1 MKIGMI
7 LDNEFFGD
15 MRVENE
21 VISLKEAGYEVY
33 LLCFDHKEKDHET
46 SFHGATIV
54 KIHLDKW
61 WKNKMKGLTNF
72 IIDPYTKY
80 WSKRI
85 KSFVEKYKIDV
96 IHVHDLYLLGAAL
109 KANASFADKKI
120 VVSDLH
126 ENYPAALKHYKF
138 SNTFPGKQLISIPK
152 WYETEKKWT
161 KSADYVITVIEEA
174 VSRYKKIG
182 VSNIRV
188 VANYVYR
195 NIFMSEQSFD
205 KMEGRFDGRFNALY
219 VGGFDQHRGLE
230 SAIDAVP
237 EIIKKIPNF
246 TLILVGTGSNLND
259 LKQQAQE
266 LGVAQHISFEGWQNA
281 NMLPSY
287 INVSDICLIPHLKT
301 EHTDHTIP
309 HKLFQYMLLKK
320 PVLST
325 NCNPL
330 ERIINETQSGR
341 IYRSNDSKDF
351 AEKIISMFENA
362 TERNQMGINGYNAV
376 NDNYN
381 WESTAKNLIA
391 LYEEI
396 QSTHF
401 V

>member
-1 MKIGMI
+1 MRIGMV

-21 VISLKEAGYEVY
+21 VISLQEAGYEVS
-33 LLCFDHKEKDHET
+33 LLCFDHNEKDHET

-54 KIHLDKW
+54 KIHLDKR

-72 IIDPYTKY
+72 IFDPYTRY
-80 WSKRI
+80 WGKKI
-85 KSFVEKYKIDV
+85 KSFVEKYQIDV

-109 KANASFADKKI
+109 KANASLSNKKI

-138 SNTFPGKQLISIPK
+138 SNTFPGNVLISVPK
-152 WYETEKKWT
+152 WYKTEKKWT
-161 KSADYVITVIEEA
+161 NQADYVITVIEEA
-174 VSRYKKIG
+174 VARYKKIG

-195 NIFMSEQSFD
+195 NIFMAERSFD
-205 KMEGRFDGRFNALY
+205 TMGGKFDNSFNALY
-219 VGGFDQHRGLE
+219 VGGFDKHRGLE

-237 EIIKKIPNF
+237 KIIQKIPNF
-246 TLILVGTGSNLND
+246 KLILVGTGSNLNE
-259 LKQQAQE
+259 LKAQAKNY
-266 LGVAQHISFEGWQNA
+266 GVTDNISFEGWQKA
-281 NMLPSY
+281 EKLPSY

-320 PVLST
+320 AVLST

-330 ERIINETQSGR
+330 ERIINETQSGS
-341 IYRSNDSKDF
+341 IYQSNDAEDF
-351 AEKIISMFENA
+351 ADKIISMHENEA
-362 TERNQMGINGYNAV
+362 QRKQMGLNGYKAV
-376 NDNYN
+376 NEHYN